1 MDFFQ
6 FKKVKPEMTFDI
18 NKLIKQTRDVIS
30 KVDKV
35 EVRMDRFRE
44 TRLKDIRAKIVAIEC
59 KGEENCSKKNIEE
72 ALKKYTIEFKD
83 EHIKAL
89 EKIKSDYDEQL
100 YYENIKF

>member
-1 MDFFQ
+1 MDFFG

-44 TRLKDIRAKIVAIEC
+44 TRLKDIRAKIVAKEC
-59 KGEENCSKKNIEE
+59 KGKTECSEGDIKN
-72 ALKKYTIEFKD
+72 ALKKYTIILD
-83 EHIKAL
+83 
-89 EKIKSDYDEQL
+89 
-100 YYENIKF
+100 